1 MNPSSIGGLQ
11 MLSNAAV
18 EVNNDKDTT
27 TKKKTKKDT
36 TRRRSHLTMLG
47 RCLNFKLEKSIVSIK
62 YSTI

>member
-1 MNPSSIGGLQ
+1 

-36 TRRRSHLTMLG
+36 TRKRSHLTTLG
-47 RCLNFKLEKSIVSIK
+47 RFLNFKLEKSIVSIK